1 MKITLLGCGTSVGVP
16 SLGILGWGK
25 CNPNNPK
32 NRRQRSSVLIQDNG
46 CLLYTSPSPRD

>member
-1 MKITLLGCGTSVGVP
+1 MKITMLGCGTSVGVP

-32 NRRQRSSVLIQDNG
+32 NRRQRSSVLIQEKK
-46 CLLYTSPSPRD
+46 TFFFKKK

>member
-1 MKITLLGCGTSVGVP
+1 MKITMLGCGTSVGVP

-32 NRRQRSSVLIQDNG
+32 TEGKDLQ
-46 CLLYTSPSPRD
+46 Y